1 MCRVYS
7 KYAHFFPNAE
17 KLVER
22 SSVYSTQTQTNIKQ
36 LQVDWYELSIS
47 CPGDENKFSFTSNSS
62 FRKNIS
68 FFPENNPRLP
78 RVIEVKIICSISRIL
93 TTIKMGQQKGIIRK
107 CVCV

>member
-1 MCRVYS
+1 M
-7 KYAHFFPNAE
+7 
-17 KLVER
+17 ER

-47 CPGDENKFSFTSNSS
+47 CPGDENKFSFTSNFS

-68 FFPENNPRLP
+68 LFPENNPRLP

>member
-1 MCRVYS
+1 MCIVNS
-7 KYAHFFPNAE
+7 KYAHFSPNAE

-22 SSVYSTQTQTNIKQ
+22 STQTQTNIKQ

-68 FFPENNPRLP
+68 LFPENNPRLP

>member
-22 SSVYSTQTQTNIKQ
+22 TVPNIKQ

-47 CPGDENKFSFTSNSS
+47 CPGDENKFSFTSNFS

-68 FFPENNPRLP
+68 LFPENNPRLP

>member
-1 MCRVYS
+1 MYS
-7 KYAHFFPNAE
+7 IVNMHIFLQMRKNLWKGLHRLCLTF
-17 KLVER
+17 
-22 SSVYSTQTQTNIKQ
+22 KQ

-68 FFPENNPRLP
+68 LFPENNPRLP